1 MTISQERN
9 NSYFKGNTT
18 YYSSQESSQIQR
30 KDIKTLLFYHARTLF
45 RDKKLEKC
53 IYVLDKLIQLF
64 PKYGDAYLIKALA
77 EWNCDHTEASN
88 ASWATA
94 KQLNHHEIEHMDL
107 SIPNPIFESQECYF

>member
-53 IYVLDKLIQLF
+53 IYVLDKLCLLYTS
-64 PKYGDAYLIKALA
+64 PSPRDV
-77 EWNCDHTEASN
+77 E
-88 ASWATA
+88 
-94 KQLNHHEIEHMDL
+94 
-107 SIPNPIFESQECYF
+107 ESRMPSSA